1 MSAVIFRIMGLW
13 EKKILKAEVW
23 KKKKKP
29 VTQLKMLSLHENV
42 FLEKWLHLLKN
53 S

>member
-23 KKKKKP
+23 KKKKS
-29 VTQLKMLSLHENV
+29 QLLNLKCYLYMKMCSSKSDYI
-42 FLEKWLHLLKN
+42 F
-53 S
+53 